1 MQLTKIMHR
10 HLLTIEPSKL
20 CFLLLAQSTHSETT
34 QVGIALGPKSF
45 KYSITAARNKY
56 FESLTIL
63 PSSQCHAQIETKKN
77 TIQS

>member
-34 QVGIALGPKSF
+34 QVGIALGPAF
-45 KYSITAARNKY
+45 NITITAARNKY